1 MMLACTG
8 KREADSPA
16 RDRRQLLINAEFTVD
31 MPWTEGESV
40 DDGDGAQLVI
50 ASCVSETV
58 RTSDGKHTVY
68 CMRAV
73 MIGARGAERRSWEV
87 RRRYSEFH
95 DLHTRMKALGA
106 VHSDLP
112 SRNPL
117 AMMGAL
123 VREKIERER
132 ERGLQDYLNAVLE
145 RCTDDQCLLLAK
157 FLRVNKHL
165 TTSMDACSN
174 GSGSPA
180 PDLDTS
186 NHTHSRPKH
195 NTDTYAAPVPRRHN
209 ASDAPLPHRAAP
221 HYSGTAGTGTHTGRE
236 RGGNS
241 EFEKYFH
248 PTQGAAGEA
257 RGVGA
262 RGETR
267 GGGGVI
273 AQQQRQILENYAIRR
288 NGSPMDGSD
297 GVGGG
302 GGGIG
307 EGRSTPRAALRGDGK
322 RCSV

>member
-1 MMLACTG
+1 MLACTG

-221 HYSGTAGTGTHTGRE
+221 HYSGTAGTAGTGTNTGRE
-236 RGGNS
+236 RGANS

-248 PTQGAAGEA
+248 PTQVSAGETK
-257 RGVGA
+257 GVGA
-262 RGETR
+262 RGETQ
-267 GGGGVI
+267 GG
-273 AQQQRQILENYAIRR
+273 R
-288 NGSPMDGSD
+288 
-297 GVGGG
+297 GG